1 MFFER
6 QGPAEWSFGLAFEV
20 DGAVVQ
26 TYGPTTDEDGVFSA
40 AYAVRRDN
48 G

>member
-6 QGPAEWSFGLAFEV
+6 QGLAEWSFGPAFEV

-26 TYGPTTDEDGVFSA
+26 TYGPTTDEDGV
-40 AYAVRRDN
+40 VQRGIRRAPR
-48 G
+48 